1 MLFVR
6 EEMDFDVVLQALQSG
21 PGLTQLLLGVL
32 CLLLGVFAARNT
44 FRRWFMHHPE
54 RYDRFIPYT
63 AFRLVL
69 PLVALVSM
77 LLCIM
82 GWMMVMHTR
91 PHLLPLFTAMLFW
104 LGVIRLFTAVM
115 RQALPQGKF
124 ERNSEHFIATVL
136 WLGFVSWAIGFDEVM
151 LDWLQSVSF
160 SVGKSRLDLLTI
172 LNAMLWV
179 SIIVVVALWVSRVI
193 EARVM
198 ALKHMDLSLR
208 IVFAKMARTLLIV
221 VAVLIA
227 LPVVGIDLTVLSVFG
242 GAVGVGLGFGLQKIA
257 SNYVSGF
264 IILLDRSIRIGDRL
278 MVDNRVGYVTRITS
292 RYVVLKSADGSEAL
306 VPNDA
311 LISNT
316 VINQSYSDKSMWIS
330 LPIQVDYGTDL
341 DQALAVLRE
350 SAVNPRVK
358 TDPAPAAFVTAFA
371 DSGINLELGI
381 WVKDPENGFMGLRS
395 EIYLAIW
402 RRFKELG
409 IEIPYPQRDVR
420 IVSDVA
426 VALPGRGEQ
435 G

>member
-6 EEMDFDVVLQALQSG
+6 EEMNFDSVMQLLQTG
-21 PGLTQLLLGVL
+21 PGLMQLLLGVL
-32 CLLLGVFAARNT
+32 SLLLGVFVARST
-44 FRRWFMHHPE
+44 FQHYFRHHPE
-54 RYDRFIPYT
+54 RYERFIPYA

-69 PLVALVSM
+69 PAVALGCM
-77 LLCIM
+77 LLSILC
-82 GWMMVMHTR
+82 WNWLHHSR

-115 RQALPQGKF
+115 RQALPQSKF
-124 ERNSEHFIATVL
+124 ERHSEHFIATVL
-136 WLGFVSWAIGFDEVM
+136 WLGFVSWAIGFDDVM

-179 SIIVVVALWVSRVI
+179 SIIVVVALWVSRVL

-198 ALKHMDLSLR
+198 GLKHMDLSLR

-221 VAVLIA
+221 LAVLIA

-242 GAVGVGLGFGLQKIA
+242 GALGVGLGFGLQKIA

-278 MVDNRVGYVTRITS
+278 IVDNRVGYVTRITS

-316 VINQSYSDKSMWIS
+316 VINQSYSDKAMWIS
-330 LPIQVDYGTDL
+330 LPIQVDYAADL

-350 SAVNPRVK
+350 AAAHPRVQ

-395 EIYLAIW
+395 EIYLIIW

-426 VALPGRGEQ
+426 VALPGKGEQ
-435 G
+435 A

>member
-6 EEMDFDVVLQALQSG
+6 EEMDFDVVLRAVQTGS
-21 PGLTQLLLGVL
+21 GLTQLLLGVL

-54 RYDRFIPYT
+54 RYERFLPYT

-69 PLVALVSM
+69 PLVALLSM
-77 LLCIM
+77 LLSII

-91 PHLLPLFTAMLFW
+91 PHLLPLFAAMLFW

-179 SIIVVVALWVSRVI
+179 SVIVVVALWVSRVI

-316 VINQSYSDKSMWIS
+316 VINQSYSDKAMWIS

-341 DQALAVLRE
+341 DQALAVLCE
-350 SAVNPRVK
+350 SAAHPRVK